1 VGRKY
6 AYVNAFCECDLPNK
20 ELYEFNGKILIPKD
34 ASTENYDEGD
44 QYPLSENQ
52 LLLKGAKLR
61 NTDWVIAFVVYTGND
76 TRLMQN
82 Q

>member
-1 VGRKY
+1 MGSKY
-6 AYVNAFCECDLPNK
+6 SYIKAFCECDTPNK
-20 ELYEFNGKILIPKD
+20 ELYEFNGKLLVPQGEPDNFDIV
-34 ASTENYDEGD
+34 E

-61 NTDWVIAFVVYTGND
+61 NTKWIIAFVVYTGND
-76 TRLMQN
+76 TKLMQN